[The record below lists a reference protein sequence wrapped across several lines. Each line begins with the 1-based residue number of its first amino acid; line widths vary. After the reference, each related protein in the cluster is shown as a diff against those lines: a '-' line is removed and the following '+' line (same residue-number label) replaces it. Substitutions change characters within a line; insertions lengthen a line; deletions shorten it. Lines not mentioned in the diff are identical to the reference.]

1 MNEMQNVFVEHVI
14 LQNVVHQ
21 VAINVILKMVLKL
34 ITVRHVNNERNKDK
48 NIRVDARLLIEIHF
62 CVAVMCLS
70 FVCDYDYIM
79 PAYCLADACLYE
91 ENIHRFFLIVLQQ
104 SSM

>member
-48 NIRVDARLLIEIHF
+48 NIIVDARL
-62 CVAVMCLS
+62 
-70 FVCDYDYIM
+70 
-79 PAYCLADACLYE
+79 
-91 ENIHRFFLIVLQQ
+91 
-104 SSM
+104 